1 MFVTVDRAIGNPLH
15 QQPNAAMDEDDDK
28 TVTSAGSGKN
38 ERDFVETTVK
48 WCINNMSDATK
59 AKLAVA
65 EILATML
72 FTFSEELVIVDNKG
86 EEFVHVENQTEAEL
100 KEKVKKGKFTVH
112 QATSRSERRMQRWYC
127 IHTLRS
133 NQSLSSIKQHYVIMS
148 KIKQMKAYV
157 TTHQFDQD
165 KWDIAHLGFLQG
177 YNVQH
182 MGSVAAKMKVL
193 HDAQKIDPN
202 CPKFELSTA
211 RIRSGQ
217 SDHRAHITQAYE
229 IQCHR
234 EDARKMI
241 QIFKSGDFKTAMSF
255 VPYAYKKTKPEA
267 FLNAIKLQNKNL
279 TETWVL
285 KIEGFTE
292 DAIKHV
298 SKQLL
303 SRPGAS
309 DIVPSYGG
317 KDKGEWKILIS
328 KNNMKNYY
336 TWLSNELPAMIE
348 SLPQVIQQATPDNF
362 PIHSINS
369 RPPATYQDEDE
380 DDDSYGTMFSNAM
393 SVATAAFDET
403 TFEIPDELDRKFD
416 LPEELQPARSYA
428 ATVSGT
434 KSTSQV
440 SDLSSHKHRT
450 LRSPPVEVPRSY
462 TALEDQIEK
471 MQLDHQAAL
480 AKMTLEKLSLSQEL
494 AKLTA
499 QVVTQQAQVEQQTTN
514 TSKLESMVEQL
525 MTSLRDTQPHEP
537 SPKRKSLMQTPQRLT
552 YSEYADPPA
561 TEIGPAGQQMQ
572 E

>member
-1 MFVTVDRAIGNPLH
+1 
-15 QQPNAAMDEDDDK
+15 
-28 TVTSAGSGKN
+28 
-38 ERDFVETTVK
+38 
-48 WCINNMSDATK
+48 
-59 AKLAVA
+59 
-65 EILATML
+65 
-72 FTFSEELVIVDNKG
+72 
-86 EEFVHVENQTEAEL
+86 VENQTEAEL

-303 SRPGAS
+303 GRPGAS
-309 DIVPSYGG
+309 DVIESYGG

-348 SLPQVIQQATPDNF
+348 SLPTVIQQATPDNF

-393 SVATAAFDET
+393 SVATAAFDDT
-403 TFEIPDELDRKFD
+403 TFEMPDELERKFD
-416 LPEELQPARSYA
+416 LPVELQTARSYA
-428 ATVSGT
+428 ATVSGN

-440 SDLSSHKHRT
+440 SDLSSNKHRT
-450 LRSPPVEVPRSY
+450 LRSPPVDAQLQTAQTSHS
-462 TALEDQIEK
+462 ALEAQMEK
-471 MQLDHQAAL
+471 MQRDHQAAME
-480 AKMTLEKLSLSQEL
+480 KMTLEKLSLSQEL

-499 QVVTQQAQVEQQTTN
+499 QVVTQQAQVNQQTTN
-514 TSKLESMVEQL
+514 TSKLENMVEQL
-525 MTSLRDTQPHEP
+525 MTSLRETHTLEP
-537 SPKRKSLMQTPQRLT
+537 SPKRKSIMQTPTRLS
-552 YSEYADPPA
+552 YDYVDPPV